1 MVRKEQR
8 YRLRFLVFQ
17 SFFWVRVLSNSR
29 VGYTETSIGRALLAS
44 SRTHYTAV
52 VEGVLPSM
60 APYTVF
66 MDAVMRREETIL

>member
-1 MVRKEQR
+1 MIRKEQR
-8 YRLRFLVFQ
+8 HRLRFLVFQ
-17 SFFWVRVLSNSR
+17 SFFWVRVLPNSH
-29 VGYTETSIGRALLAS
+29 VGYTETSIGRALFDS

-60 APYTVF
+60 APYTVV